1 MDRRKQDRRIGPDR
15 RGFEY
20 SKHIPELRSGIC
32 SGNGRRIPW
41 GNRRTGMTNRRIRS
55 FFPHNPERRECAN
68 G

>member
-20 SKHIPELRSGIC
+20 SKHIPELRSG
-32 SGNGRRIPW
+32 NGRRITW
-41 GNRRTGMTNRRIRS
+41 GNRRAGMTNRRIKS
-55 FFPHNPERRECAN
+55 FFLHDTERRVCAN